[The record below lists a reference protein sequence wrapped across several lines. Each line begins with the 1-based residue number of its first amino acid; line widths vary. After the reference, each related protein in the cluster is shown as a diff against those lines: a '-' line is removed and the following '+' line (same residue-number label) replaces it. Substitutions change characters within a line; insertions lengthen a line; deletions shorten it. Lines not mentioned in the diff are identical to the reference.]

1 MLVVEVP
8 LDPLGALAQRDGAEA
23 QDGRG
28 RHQRDRRR
36 EPRLGELLDGLLD
49 VGNRFGGGCVH
60 VDRLVRVLEVL
71 VLGDVRRLRGEGR
84 TVDEKGFALTCYC
97 DLG

>member
-8 LDPLGALAQRDGAEA
+8 LGPLGALAQRDGSEA

-28 RHQRDRRR
+28 RRQRDRCG
-36 EPRLGELLDGLLD
+36 EPRLGQLLDSLRD
-49 VGNRFGGGCVH
+49 VGNRLDGGCVH

-71 VLGDVRRLRGEGR
+71 VLGDVR
-84 TVDEKGFALTCYC
+84 
-97 DLG
+97 